1 MILKED
7 MTVVAQRKLAPD
19 IFEMVLTGEMVSDMQ
34 AGQFLHLRVPDS
46 SKLCGGRFLYLRL
59 IGEKKKLLLFTG
71 LKAGD
76 GCLFAA
82 EDR

>member
-46 SKLCGGRFLYLRL
+46 SKLLRRP
-59 IGEKKKLLLFTG
+59 ISISEIDRRKKKLPLFTG
-71 LKAGD
+71 LKEGD
-76 GCLFAA
+76 GCFFAA